1 MCASKKID
9 KFEKSWILYVYAV
22 LHVSTAGPTQGL
34 LITHDFWKKIFYT
47 HEIKKEKKNKGT
59 ILVKWGILSI
69 FHISMFQIGEKY
81 KRRRCS
87 VQVSRMINLKSPE
100 FCMYMEEWHED
111 QYCPSCHERT
121 DNPWN
126 KKRKRIFSFFKCTVE
141 EEITPESVGQYWW
154 NGNFIH
160 ISYCPCFRLG

>member
-1 MCASKKID
+1 MCASKKKND

-111 QYCPSCHERT
+111 QYC
-121 DNPWN
+121 
-126 KKRKRIFSFFKCTVE
+126 
-141 EEITPESVGQYWW
+141 
-154 NGNFIH
+154 
-160 ISYCPCFRLG
+160 YCLIKNRNEKILFA

>member
-1 MCASKKID
+1 MKWGILSIFHINMFQIGVKYKRRGCVQVKKKND

-47 HEIKKEKKNKGT
+47 HEIKKEKKNTGT

-111 QYCPSCHERT
+111 QYC
-121 DNPWN
+121 
-126 KKRKRIFSFFKCTVE
+126 
-141 EEITPESVGQYWW
+141 
-154 NGNFIH
+154 
-160 ISYCPCFRLG
+160 YCLIKNRNEKILFA